1 MENSLAISVS
11 QPNHSDRKMLVFNF
25 SILIFLGDC
34 TGNARLQFANNNGA
48 VQIKK
53 FQIKIKVGKGRLQ
66 LHNLFNG
73 DRALGE
79 LKQRMLKLES

>member
-1 MENSLAISVS
+1 M
-11 QPNHSDRKMLVFNF
+11 
-25 SILIFLGDC
+25 
-34 TGNARLQFANNNGA
+34 FANNDGA

-73 DRALGE
+73 DKALGE
-79 LKQRMLKLES
+79 FKDQQLSYGWLEFLNK